1 MKNDLTCAVVRDLL
15 PSYIEKLTSEETNE
29 AVKRHL
35 GGCEDCRRV
44 LAAMQGG
51 DDPAEEQAA
60 ETKEIDYLKKVRTG
74 TWKRVAA
81 GVLAAAVLLG
91 AGFWYK
97 TYRYGSYVDPSAVNI
112 TAVTQNENGISISGN
127 LKDKS
132 LGVTHADLLQRTDG
146 TMEIGFR
153 AAKMG
158 GKDNDFHYGV
168 GAEGAAGE
176 AYRNIQEIWLG
187 DRIVWYQ
194 GTLIDEQTAEVWNA
208 RHAYVGDMPANAAL
222 AEALGIRDVI
232 GPYENELSTAEE
244 PYGWT
249 IVLQTDINSQVLAGM
264 RKDMRRFAAVLIAC
278 VDNLDWVEY
287 RYTSDGAPQS
297 LRVSAAHATTLR
309 NADIKEEASDPA
321 RLQLLMQEWPEPIY
335 YTDPD
340 GN

>member
-29 AVKRHL
+29 AVKLHL

-112 TAVTQNENGISISGN
+112 NSISQEHGIAIDGS

-132 LGVTHADLLQRTDG
+132 LGVTHADLLLREDG
-146 TMEIGFR
+146 TKMELGFR
-153 AAKMG
+153 AAKKG

-176 AYRNIQEIWLG
+176 AYQNIQEIWLG
-187 DRIVWYQ
+187 DRIVWYR

-222 AEALGIRDVI
+222 AEALGIREKL
-232 GPYENELSTAEE
+232 GPFTNELQTSEE

-249 IVLQTDINSQVLAGM
+249 ITLENEPNYYDGSPGYQWGYAAILLAT
-264 RKDMRRFAAVLIAC
+264 I
-278 VDNLDWVEY
+278 DNLDSVTFAYSQE
-287 RYTSDGAPQS
+287 GAS
-297 LRVSAAHATTLR
+297 GLTLTTEMATEQLPV
-309 NADIKEEASDPA
+309 DVKQLASDPA
-321 RLQLLMQEWPEPIY
+321 QLQYWMGQFGLL
-335 YTDPD
+335 
-340 GN
+340 

>member
-112 TAVTQNENGISISGN
+112 NYISQEHGIAIDGS

-132 LGVTHADLLQRTDG
+132 LGVTHADLLLREDG
-146 TMEIGFR
+146 TKMELGFR
-153 AAKMG
+153 AAKKG
-158 GKDNDFHYGV
+158 GKDNDFFYAV

-176 AYRNIQEIWLG
+176 AYQNIQEIWLG
-187 DRIVWYQ
+187 DRIVWYR

-222 AEALGIRDVI
+222 ADALRIQDVI
-232 GPYENELSTAEE
+232 GPYENILSTAEE

-249 IVLQTDINSQVLAGM
+249 IVMQTDVNSQILAGM

-287 RYTSDGAPQS
+287 RYTSAGEPQS

-321 RLQLLMQEWPEPIY
+321 RLQLLMREWPEPIY